1 MHALAHTSAKPRL
14 REFKCDLSRASIITQ
29 KNQEVSPT
37 RKLAPPAYTVH
48 IKLVHNTK
56 PKSLFQKD
64 SLWFMIIVYV
74 YL

>member
-1 MHALAHTSAKPRL
+1 MHALAHTSAKPRF
-14 REFKCDLSRASIITQ
+14 REKCDLSQASIMTQ
-29 KNQEVSPT
+29 KSRGIPT

-64 SLWFMIIVYV
+64 SLWYMIIVYV